1 MPTIILYD
9 LSLSMCRSVE
19 LNDTSESYT
28 FQNLANYGLIEL
40 LDFMSTNNKMEYVS
54 LMYFSSLWERNV
66 NFTRDYDS
74 IKLALA
80 NNCGT
85 FYDTTNIEN
94 ALKGVQEYVAE
105 EWGNN
110 IPVQVLLIT
119 DGNPGVKAMSQI
131 VNLSQLNKDRI
142 VCHDEEKNEC

>member
-9 LSLSMCRSVE
+9 LSLSMCRSVG
-19 LNDTSESYT
+19 LNDTSENYT

-40 LDFMSTNNKMEYVS
+40 LDYMSTNNKMEYVS

-80 NNCGT
+80 NNCGK
-85 FYDTTNIEN
+85 FYDTTNIKN
-94 ALKGVQEYVAE
+94 ALKGKHLC
-105 EWGNN
+105 
-110 IPVQVLLIT
+110 I
-119 DGNPGVKAMSQI
+119 
-131 VNLSQLNKDRI
+131 
-142 VCHDEEKNEC
+142 

>member
-28 FQNLANYGLIEL
+28 FQNLSNYGLIEL
-40 LDFMSTNNKMEYVS
+40 LDYMSANNKMEYVS

-80 NNCGT
+80 NNCGL

-94 ALKGVQEYVAE
+94 AFKGVQEYVLE
-105 EWGNN
+105 EWGTN

-119 DGNPGVKAMSQI
+119 GKIKLDK
-131 VNLSQLNKDRI
+131 
-142 VCHDEEKNEC
+142 